1 MKKEVIIDTKRG
13 KVTEES
19 KDDLVCLKG
28 DKFNEDSNFIE
39 NLCILIKSDDIGEKE
54 YPLKLGGY
62 NFKLFLGSFCDDCT
76 EDILIYGESGGS
88 GNYAIAN
95 IYHYDDGKLLEI
107 FNTDTF

>member
-62 NFKLFLGSFCDDCT
+62 NFKLYLGSLMT
-76 EDILIYGESGGS
+76 ALKIYLYMEKVEVV
-88 GNYAIAN
+88 AIM
-95 IYHYDDGKLLEI
+95 L
-107 FNTDTF
+107 